1 VEIQIHGKLAEI
13 LEEKRSTEANILLE
27 GKGLIFTTQTYDLSL
42 PCLAHTADS
51 SAVLRSNSMSKQH
64 FSGLTNRRG

>member
-1 VEIQIHGKLAEI
+1 MFVIYYAPRHYDILIKLLKA
-13 LEEKRSTEANILLE
+13 STMSSYCY
-27 GKGLIFTTQTYDLSL
+27 FTTQTYDLSL